1 MPKRGEENHNA
12 VLTDGEVDMIR
23 DLYEQDRDKP
33 LAERFWTQA
42 RLAEKFETSRRNVR
56 YIVNYKRRA

>member
-12 VLTDGEVDMIR
+12 TLSDGEVSTMR

-33 LAERFWTQA
+33 AAQRFWTQA

-56 YIVNYKRRA
+56 YIVNYRRRA